1 MGKVRNTRQDEVPV
15 LLLNN
20 IRPHI
25 EFFFSGLTAEQWR
38 QMTSGSTDDATRIML
53 ADMLLD
59 LITSLTTSFMATLD
73 VNTAVTEEH
82 VRSSL
87 GNTLPQTFADV
98 LEISDR
104 VRSRSSDQL
113 MELVGREVKETVN
126 SVLSSGCSYTEP
138 SKFEHITPPSRLNE
152 MVTYLCNMFKSFKA
166 KIKKMS
172 LFQERKQFVK
182 MEDLYDLEDYESEL
196 FDGGS
201 LSSGSM
207 LDRSGEILAED
218 SFLKATSETVQKTIS
233 KEVSEFMEPLLQVVP
248 VSHAV
253 VVLSET
259 SEKIKSVVEEISPV
273 IAESSAPVAPLDPS
287 PKPRKN
293 KLSLRTVSIKI
304 KTFITKCFAKVLL
317 LRKHSELKLKFSKD
331 SRVEDRKELQVV
343 IASVDALLGSL
354 DGEKG
359 QGEPDFS
366 QSLQRISEG
375 KDQVF
380 VEALISLLIRLVTL
394 GWTSEDDQEPVRGC
408 QQRLGVSGPDHEN
421 VRAEVEKK
429 VRSFLILLHWWLN
442 TQVDGYCQRVTHTL
456 TGTKAPTP
464 ATTPAENAGT
474 PEEERA
480 QQRRSEQNQTY
491 VRTLVELLLWRALK
505 KTNMTLEDRNLII
518 ERLSEATW
526 AQLEGLNLNPLD
538 LHRLKDLSKTVL
550 KDLCRRSGSLEM
562 MLLSLYVD
570 GRAAEELIVSLL
582 VHHLTASAKKNGGA
596 STFCLSV
603 RKVLLR
609 PFRGGSA
616 PRTYSGEA

>member
-1 MGKVRNTRQDEVPV
+1 MGKVRNTQQDEVPV
-15 LLLNN
+15 LLLSN

-38 QMTSGSTDDATRIML
+38 QMMSGSPDDATRIML

-59 LITSLTTSFMATLD
+59 LITSLTTSFMATLE

-104 VRSRSSDQL
+104 VRSKSSDQL
-113 MELVGREVKETVN
+113 MELVGKEVKETVN
-126 SVLSSGCSYTEP
+126 SVLSSSCTYSEP

-152 MVTYLCNMFKSFKA
+152 MVTYLCDMFKSFKA

-172 LFQERKQFVK
+172 LLQERKQFVK
-182 MEDLYDLEDYESEL
+182 MEDLYDLEDYESEP

-207 LDRSGEILAED
+207 LERSEEIPAED
-218 SFLKATSETVQKTIS
+218 SFLKATSEMVQKTIS

-273 IAESSAPVAPLDPS
+273 IAESSAPVVPLDPS
-287 PKPRKN
+287 PKPRKKS

-304 KTFITKCFAKVLL
+304 KMFITKCFAKVLL
-317 LRKHSELKLKFSKD
+317 LRKHSELKIRFSKD
-331 SRVEDRKELQVV
+331 SRMEDRKELQVV
-343 IASVDALLGSL
+343 VASVDALLDSL

-380 VEALISLLIRLVTL
+380 VEALINLLFRLVTL

-408 QQRLGVSGPDHEN
+408 QQRLGASGPDHEN
-421 VRAEVEKK
+421 VRAEVQKK

-456 TGTKAPTP
+456 TGAKAPTP
-464 ATTPAENAGT
+464 ATTPAGK

-480 QQRRSEQNQTY
+480 QQRGIKQNQTY

-505 KTNMTLEDRNLII
+505 KSNMTLEDRNLII

-570 GRAAEELIVSLL
+570 GQAAEELIVSLL
-582 VHHLTASAKKNGGA
+582 VHHLTASAKKNGAA

-616 PRTYSGEA
+616 PRNYSGEA

>member
-1 MGKVRNTRQDEVPV
+1 MGKARNTQQDEVPV

-38 QMTSGSTDDATRIML
+38 QMTSGSPDDATRIML

-59 LITSLTTSFMATLD
+59 LITSLTTSFMATLE

-104 VRSRSSDQL
+104 VRSKSSDQL
-113 MELVGREVKETVN
+113 MELVGKEVKETVN
-126 SVLSSGCSYTEP
+126 SVLSSGCSYSKP
-138 SKFEHITPPSRLNE
+138 SKFQHITPPSRLNE

-182 MEDLYDLEDYESEL
+182 MEDLYDLEDYESEP

-207 LDRSGEILAED
+207 LERSEEIPAED
-218 SFLKATSETVQKTIS
+218 SLLKATSETVQKTIS

-259 SEKIKSVVEEISPV
+259 SEKIKSVVEEISPA
-273 IAESSAPVAPLDPS
+273 IAESSAPMAPLDPS
-287 PKPRKN
+287 LKPRKKS

-304 KTFITKCFAKVLL
+304 KTFIAKCFAKVLL
-317 LRKHSELKLKFSKD
+317 LRKHSELKIKFSKD
-331 SRVEDRKELQVV
+331 SGVEDRKELQVV
-343 IASVDALLGSL
+343 VASVDALLDSL
-354 DGEKG
+354 DEEKG
-359 QGEPDFS
+359 QGEPDLS

-380 VEALISLLIRLVTL
+380 VEALINLLFRLVTL

-408 QQRLGVSGPDHEN
+408 QQRLGASSPDHQN

-442 TQVDGYCQRVTHTL
+442 TQLDGYCQRVTHTL
-456 TGTKAPTP
+456 TAIKAPTP
-464 ATTPAENAGT
+464 TSTPAGKL
-474 PEEERA
+474 EEERA
-480 QQRRSEQNQTY
+480 QQTRSKQNQTY

-505 KTNMTLEDRNLII
+505 KSNMTLEDRNLII

-538 LHRLKDLSKTVL
+538 LHRLKDLSKMVL

-570 GRAAEELIVSLL
+570 GQAAEELIVSLL
-582 VHHLTASAKKNGGA
+582 VRHLTASAKKNGTA

-609 PFRGGSA
+609 PFRGGPA
-616 PRTYSGEA
+616 PSNHSGEA

>member
-1 MGKVRNTRQDEVPV
+1 MGKVRNTQQDEVPV

-38 QMTSGSTDDATRIML
+38 QMTSGSPDDATRIML

-59 LITSLTTSFMATLD
+59 LITSLTTSFMATLE
-73 VNTAVTEEH
+73 VNTAVTEDH

-98 LEISDR
+98 LEISDK
-104 VRSRSSDQL
+104 VRSKSSDQL
-113 MELVGREVKETVN
+113 MELVGKEVKETVN
-126 SVLSSGCSYTEP
+126 SVLSSGCSYSEP

-152 MVTYLCNMFKSFKA
+152 MVTYLCDMFKSFKA

-182 MEDLYDLEDYESEL
+182 MEDLYDLEDYESEP

-207 LDRSGEILAED
+207 LERSEEIPAED

-259 SEKIKSVVEEISPV
+259 SEKIKSVVEEISPA
-273 IAESSAPVAPLDPS
+273 IAESSAPVVPLDLS
-287 PKPRKN
+287 PKPRKKS

-317 LRKHSELKLKFSKD
+317 LRKHSELKIKFSKD

-343 IASVDALLGSL
+343 VASVDALLDSL

-380 VEALISLLIRLVTL
+380 VEALINLLFRLVTL

-408 QQRLGVSGPDHEN
+408 QQRLRASGPDHEN

-456 TGTKAPTP
+456 TGAKVPTP
-464 ATTPAENAGT
+464 ATTPAGK
-474 PEEERA
+474 PEEEHA
-480 QQRRSEQNQTY
+480 QQRRSKQNQTY

-505 KTNMTLEDRNLII
+505 KSNMTLEDRNLII

-570 GRAAEELIVSLL
+570 GQAAEELIVSLL
-582 VHHLTASAKKNGGA
+582 VHHLTASAKKNGAA

-609 PFRGGSA
+609 PFRGGSS
-616 PRTYSGEA
+616 PRNYSGEA

>member
-1 MGKVRNTRQDEVPV
+1 MGKVRNTRRDEVPV

-38 QMTSGSTDDATRIML
+38 QMTSGSPDDATRIML

-59 LITSLTTSFMATLD
+59 LITSLTTSFMATLE

-104 VRSRSSDQL
+104 VRSKSSDQL
-113 MELVGREVKETVN
+113 MELVGREVKQTVN

-152 MVTYLCNMFKSFKA
+152 MVTYLCDMFKSFKA

-182 MEDLYDLEDYESEL
+182 MEDLYDVEDYESEL

-207 LDRSGEILAED
+207 LERSEEIPVED
-218 SFLKATSETVQKTIS
+218 SFLKATSQTVQKTIS

-259 SEKIKSVVEEISPV
+259 SEKIKSVVEEISPA
-273 IAESSAPVAPLDPS
+273 IAESSAPVVPRGPS

-317 LRKHSELKLKFSKD
+317 LRKHSELKTKFSKD

-343 IASVDALLGSL
+343 IASVDALLDSL
-354 DGEKG
+354 DGDKG

-380 VEALISLLIRLVTL
+380 VEALINLLIGLVTL

-408 QQRLGVSGPDHEN
+408 QQRLGAPGLNHEN

-442 TQVDGYCQRVTHTL
+442 TQVDGYCHRVTHTL
-456 TGTKAPTP
+456 TGTKAP
-464 ATTPAENAGT
+464 ATTPAEDAGK

-480 QQRRSEQNQTY
+480 QQRRSKQNQTY

-570 GRAAEELIVSLL
+570 GQAAEELIVSLL

-616 PRTYSGEA
+616 PRNYSGEA